1 MAQKKKTQEQKVLQ
15 YLKGHKAINRYQ
27 AMERLHILNL
37 PSVINKIRT
46 HGTVINSYLCTNEKT
61 GEHWTEYSLR

>member
-46 HGTVINSYLCTNEKT
+46 HGTEVNSYLCTNKD

>member
-1 MAQKKKTQEQKVLQ
+1 MTKKKTQEQKVLQ

-37 PSVINKIRT
+37 PSVINKIRMN
-46 HGTVINSYLCTNEKT
+46 GTEIVSTRCENKA
-61 GEHWTEYSLR
+61 GEHWTEYSLIR